1 MVNKLKDLLNKFK
14 SEFRSYFIK
23 LLIIIFIFV
32 FLHMLTGSKTDSN
45 TFIIITLLIYTSMNI
60 IIRNI
65 SNGDTSKRMSDMN
78 DIFLLSFV
86 LITLF
91 IKIINIKDILILLI
105 SWTTIFL
112 FLYSLLLAIVIC
124 FSPKNSHWHENN
136 NKNI

>member
-1 MVNKLKDLLNKFK
+1 MVNKLKDILNKFK

-45 TFIIITLLIYTSMNI
+45 TFIIITLVIYTSMNI

-65 SNGDTSKRMSDMN
+65 SNGDTNKRMSDMN

-112 FLYSLLLAIVIC
+112 FLYSLLLAIVIY